1 MFSSWKHQSFRSLGA
16 KVFALLIVES
26 ILFLLFFL
34 MASCGLII

>member
-1 MFSSWKHQSFRSLGA
+1 MFSQWKNQSFRGPTL
-16 KVFALLIVES
+16 LLIVES